1 MVWERKVMEEAS
13 RMVGGY
19 FYVDRGGNGNGNVVA
34 VRRLPCFWNVGCRVS
49 MLDILMM
56 MIGGGDGPSRMA
68 GHAMIDEPMY
78 LGGNPTR

>member
-1 MVWERKVMEEAS
+1 M
-13 RMVGGY
+13 
-19 FYVDRGGNGNGNVVA
+19 
-34 VRRLPCFWNVGCRVS
+34 FWNVGCRVS
-49 MLDILMM
+49 MLGVLMM